1 MNTYRRHARDVK
13 RCLIVD
19 DSKVIRVVAR
29 KIIQEIG
36 LDAEEAADG
45 YDALESCQKS
55 MPDAVLLDWN
65 MPTMS
70 GIQVLK
76 TLRAMPGG
84 NRPVIIFCTT
94 QEDPA
99 HIDEALAAGAS
110 DYLMKPFDGESL
122 LAKLTQMGMV

>member
-1 MNTYRRHARDVK
+1 M
-13 RCLIVD
+13 
-19 DSKVIRVVAR
+19 VAR
-29 KIIQEIG
+29 KIIHEIG
-36 LDAEEAADG
+36 LDAEEAVDG

-65 MPTMS
+65 MPAMN
-70 GIQVLK
+70 GIQVLR

-84 NRPVIIFCTT
+84 DRPVIIFCTT

-99 HIDEALAAGAS
+99 HIDEALSAGAS

>member
-19 DSKVIRVVAR
+19 DSMVIRMVAR
-29 KIIQEIG
+29 KIVQEIG
-36 LDAEEAADG
+36 LDAEEAGNG
-45 YDALESCQKS
+45 YDGLESCENA
-55 MPDAVLLDWN
+55 MPDAILLDWN
-65 MPTMS
+65 MPGMN
-70 GIQVLK
+70 GLQFLK

-84 NRPVIIFCTT
+84 DQPVVIYCTT

-99 HIDEALAAGAS
+99 HIDEALSAGAS

-122 LAKLTQMGMV
+122 LTKLTQMGMV